1 VIQKLADRWDVVIA
15 ELPKAENQL
24 AAKAMADAV
33 PAAVIA

>member
-1 VIQKLADRWDVVIA
+1 MIQKLEDRWDVVIA
-15 ELPKAENQL
+15 VPPKAENQL